1 MPARLTLLLSVT
13 ALFGL
18 LTAIALLDVGYFGI
32 LEPHFRSWGAAQ
44 VLADLVIACALGSIW
59 IVLDGRERG
68 ISPWPFVVTTLFLGS
83 FGLLGYLIA
92 RELRSGARAGVA
104 AGAAR

>member
-1 MPARLTLLLSVT
+1 MSVRMTLLLVVL

-44 VLADLVIACALGSIW
+44 VFADLVIACTLGCIW
-59 IVLDGRERG
+59 MVLDGRERG
-68 ISPWPFVVTTLFLGS
+68 IGPWPFVVTTLFLGS
-83 FGLLGYLIA
+83 FGLLGYLVV
-92 RELRSGARAGVA
+92 RELRSDARAGVA